1 MKHEIRNT
9 YQGYYQLLED
19 GKMLGLAATI
29 EELWLRFPYI
39 TWGTVALKIDGRGMK
54 VLMERQ
60 QRGAEWARGQSA
72 EGYAAREAA
81 MWEKGAEQARIAEQA
96 RVQQREAEYA
106 QQGLYHR
113 GASPINEETGE
124 HALAPAGRR

>member
-19 GKMLGLAATI
+19 GKMLGVAATI

-39 TWGTVALKIDGRGMK
+39 AGYPLTLKIDGRGMK
-54 VLMERQ
+54 ILMERQ

-81 MWEKGAEQARIAEQA
+81 MFERGAEQARI
-96 RVQQREAEYA
+96 QQREAEYA